1 MSESEPFAEAPK
13 SASESEPAAEAPEAA
28 FEGEPFAEAPEAAFE
43 GEPFAEAPEAAF
55 EGEPFAE
62 APEAAFEGEPFAEA
76 PEAAFEGEP
85 FAEAPEAAFE
95 GEPFAEAPESAF
107 ENEPSA
113 DARKSALESDYAAL
127 YAVAGIT
134 DALAEALKAALAETQ
149 QRASKRINDLQ
160 NRRPELSRQAKFGAE
175 DLRTFVITLPEQ
187 FKHLPDT
194 TKARI
199 AELQRQANDLLAQA
213 TATYGDFAWRGK
225 EAVDE
230 VRRSARDR
238 STKATKPVTPRSS
251 DTKAESAK
259 TATEK
264 TTAEDV

>member
-1 MSESEPFAEAPK
+1 MSESEHFADAPK
-13 SASESEPAAEAPEAA
+13 SESES
-28 FEGEPFAEAPEAAFE
+28 
-43 GEPFAEAPEAAF
+43 
-55 EGEPFAE
+55 
-62 APEAAFEGEPFAEA
+62 
-76 PEAAFEGEP
+76 
-85 FAEAPEAAFE
+85 
-95 GEPFAEAPESAF
+95 EPFAEAPESAF
-107 ENEPSA
+107 ESEPFAEAPESAFESEPFAEAPESAFESEPFAEAPKSQFESEPFA
-113 DARKSALESDYAAL
+113 DARKSTLESDYAAL

-134 DALAEALKAALAETQ
+134 DALAEALKGALADTQ
-149 QRASKRINDLQ
+149 QRASKRINELQ
-160 NRRPELSRQAKFGAE
+160 SKRPELGKQAKSGAE

-225 EAVDE
+225 QAVDE

-238 STKATKPVTPRSS
+238 STKAAKPVTPRSS
-251 DTKAESAK
+251 DTSAESAK

-264 TTAEDV
+264 ATAEDV